1 MIRKTCLAL
10 SFVLLLSHV
19 AFSQFGGQGRQ
30 QQRAEYTIRGRL
42 MLSNGQDVDQ
52 RIEVRLEGS
61 VSQLINSTYTDSIG
75 NFEFRNLQPGAY
87 YVVVSGDGFETTRQ
101 QVEVFGTGGG
111 VTNVSIFL
119 ERADGGRAALRG
131 VDAADPD
138 IIDISQMKENFPKKA
153 VQSYDKASEE
163 VKKGHDANAIK
174 LLEEAI
180 LIAPKFLRAHLDL
193 GLLYQK
199 ARRFV
204 DAEREYKVSRELSSK
219 NVQPL
224 INLGSL
230 YIQQADARQKE
241 GKEVVGRLLDQAL
254 DTLEAAVKINPR
266 SAIAYYY
273 LGSANFK
280 SSFAEEAEAAFKK
293 AEELDPNMSLAR
305 LMLANVYIMMNRL
318 NDAVHY
324 IDLYLQENPKAEN
337 RAAIEELRAR
347 VVKGLEAANK

>member
-10 SFVLLLSHV
+10 SFVLSLSNV

-30 QQRAEYTIRGRL
+30 QRAEYTLRGKL

-52 RIEVRLEGS
+52 RIEVRLEGA
-61 VSQLINSTYTDSIG
+61 VSQLISSTYTDSIG
-75 NFEFRNLQPGAY
+75 NFEFRNLQPGSY
-87 YVVVSGDGFETTRQ
+87 YVVVSGDGFETARQ

-111 VTNVSIFL
+111 VTNVSVFL
-119 ERADGGRAALRG
+119 ERADGAGRAALRG
-131 VDAADPD
+131 VDAADPN

-153 VQSYDKASEE
+153 VQSYDKATEE
-163 VKKGHDANAIK
+163 VKKGREANAIK

-180 LIAPKFLRAHLDL
+180 KIAPKFFRAHLDL

-204 DAEREYKVSRELSSK
+204 DAEREYKVSQELSSK
-219 NVQPL
+219 NLQPL

-230 YIQQADARQKE
+230 YIQQADARQSE
-241 GKEVVGRLLDQAL
+241 GKEVVGKLLDQAL
-254 DTLEAAVKINPR
+254 DTLEGAVKIDPR

-318 NDAVHY
+318 NDAVRY
-324 IDLYLQENPKAEN
+324 IDLYLQENPKADN

>member
-1 MIRKTCLAL
+1 MIRKTCFAL
-10 SFVLLLSHV
+10 LSILLLSNV
-19 AFSQFGGQGRQ
+19 AFGQFGAQGRQ
-30 QQRAEYTIRGRL
+30 QQRAEYAIRGKL

-75 NFEFRNLQPGAY
+75 NFEFRNLQPGSY
-87 YVVVSGDGFETTRQ
+87 YIVISGDGFETVRQ

-111 VTNVSIFL
+111 ITNISVFL
-119 ERADGGRAALRG
+119 DRAEGRRPATLRG

-138 IIDISQMKENFPKKA
+138 IIDVSQMKENFPKKA
-153 VQSYDKASEE
+153 VQNYDKAAEE
-163 VKKGHDANAIK
+163 IKKGREANAIK

-180 LIAPKFLRAHLDL
+180 QIAPSFFRAHLDL

-199 ARRFV
+199 ARRLV
-204 DAEREYKVSRELSSK
+204 EAEREYKRSQELSPK

-241 GKEVVGRLLDQAL
+241 GRQVVGKLLDQAL
-254 DTLEAAVKINPR
+254 DTLEAAVKMSPR
-266 SAIAYYY
+266 SAVAYYY

-280 SSFAEEAEAAFKK
+280 SSFGEEAEEAFKK
-293 AEELDPNMSLAR
+293 AEELDPNMSIAR
-305 LMLANVYIMMNRL
+305 LMLGNVYVMMNRL
-318 NDAVHY
+318 NDALHY
-324 IDLYLQENPKAEN
+324 LDLYLQENPKAEN

-347 VVKGLEAANK
+347 VVKGLEAAK